1 MVRKQKSLYKIKH
14 VVYVA
19 QYSDTGQS
27 QMLLKM
33 LLHLQR
39 KINTRKLPKREFPLF
54 MC

>member
-1 MVRKQKSLYKIKH
+1 MERKQKSLYKIKY

-19 QYSDTGQS
+19 QDSDTGQS

-39 KINTRKLPKREFPLF
+39 KINTGNLPKREFPLH